1 MTPKDKPIKKNYPD
15 VQSTQKK
22 KTTSIRNGGNPST
35 NPSKSNERNSLE
47 SKSEKTGSNYR
58 KQKNYR
64 YGKNH
69 RHSNKNKVPVVYE
82 ICPFCSK
89 EIKEPLTSLLEK
101 ESRKNA
107 HFECILSQIAKIHSL
122 DNREKIYYIGS
133 GAFGI
138 IEEKRFKNKI
148 KINIRERIQYIE
160 KPNKRI

>member
-1 MTPKDKPIKKNYPD
+1 MTPKNKPIKNDSSNVY
-15 VQSTQKK
+15 STQKK
-22 KTTSIRNGGNPST
+22 KPHDMKKEENPST
-35 NPSKSNERNSLE
+35 APAKNNDHNKLE
-47 SKSEKTGSNYR
+47 SKSKKISSNYR

-64 YGKNH
+64 YGKNR
-69 RHSNKNKVPVVYE
+69 RHSNKKKEPIVYE

-122 DNREKIYYIGS
+122 GDREKVYYIGS

-160 KPNKRI
+160 KLNKK